1 MNWDAFNVYMDVV
14 FLYIIKETREII
26 RGMHIVIIK
35 GR

>member
-1 MNWDAFNVYMDVV
+1 MDVV

-26 RGMHIVIIK
+26 RGIDIVINK